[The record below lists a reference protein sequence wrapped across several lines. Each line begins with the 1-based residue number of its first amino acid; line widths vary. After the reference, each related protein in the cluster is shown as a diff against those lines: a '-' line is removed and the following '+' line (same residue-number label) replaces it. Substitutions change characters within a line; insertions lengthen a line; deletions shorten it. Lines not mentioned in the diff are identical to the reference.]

1 MIYLL
6 LAIASSSLIAV
17 VLRLSETRVQNQ
29 MVMFAVN
36 YVVCWVMSLAYVDWS
51 QGNFLGSRPQDPLLI
66 GLAAGILY
74 LAAIVFLKFNMKES
88 GIVLASTFSKLGVI
102 IPTLMAVVFFGERMA
117 WTRGLG
123 ILLAVCAILLIN
135 FEKGTPAADPTADP
149 AADLARTRLRK
160 IWLVAL
166 LFVGGLTDSMTNVY
180 EQLGSPDGE
189 DGFLFVTFFVAFLL
203 SVVLALRNKIRPQK
217 ADLIFGLI
225 IGVPN
230 YFAARFIL
238 DALETVDAVLVYPMF
253 SIGTLI
259 VVTLSGIFLFKEEVS
274 RRKACALALIIAA
287 LCLLNL

>member
-17 VLRLSETRVQNQ
+17 ILRLSEMRVQNQ

-51 QGNFLGSRPQDPLLI
+51 QGSFLGSRPQDPLLI

-74 LAAIVFLKFNMKES
+74 LAAFVFLKFNMKES

-135 FEKGTPAADPTADP
+135 FEKGTPAADP